1 MESRVSRIQ
10 RLTAPVHPQW
20 GSRMGA
26 SDAPWNSRHLG
37 LRRRDLPAKCLI
49 RRIREHFWESI
60 ELVEALPNPLT

>member
-1 MESRVSRIQ
+1 MG
-10 RLTAPVHPQW
+10 LTY
-20 GSRMGA
+20 GA

-49 RRIREHFWESI
+49 RPICEHFWESI